1 MRVGICVIILLLTA
15 SSRSQTNE
23 ALEVLKDRMESIR
36 AFTVNVEL
44 ETAIDFIQ
52 MPIKRA
58 SMSYDREQGVQV
70 TSDDFVLI
78 PKKGLDLVM
87 SELFRYDYI
96 TVPRGE
102 EQVQG
107 LESLVMNVIPEDK
120 RADYAIATLYLSK
133 QKNRLL
139 QADIQ
144 TRKEGAYTVN
154 MFYQKDEDILP
165 SRVEVSFEVEK
176 VKIPIRYLAREGEV
190 DKEAL
195 KSEGAK
201 KGKVILYLSDY
212 AIELIK

>member
-1 MRVGICVIILLLTA
+1 MKIGSSIILLFLSA
-15 SSRSQTNE
+15 FSWSQSNE
-23 ALEVLKDRMESIR
+23 ALEELRGRMESIR

-44 ETAIDFIQ
+44 ETAIEFIQ
-52 MPIKRA
+52 MPVKRA
-58 SMSYDREQGVQV
+58 SMSYDREAGVQI

-87 SELFRYDYI
+87 SELFRYEYI

-107 LESLVMNVIPEDK
+107 MESVVMNVIPEDK

-133 QKNRLL
+133 KRNRLL

-154 MFYQKDEDILP
+154 MFYQKDDDMLP

-195 KSEGAK
+195 KREGAK

>member
-1 MRVGICVIILLLTA
+1 MKVGISVIFLFLTA
-15 SSRSQTNE
+15 SSWSQTNE
-23 ALEVLKDRMESIR
+23 ALEVLRARMESIN

-52 MPIKRA
+52 MPVKRA
-58 SMSYDREQGVQV
+58 SMSYDRDQGVQV

-107 LESLVMNVIPEDK
+107 LESMVMNVIPEDK

-154 MFYQKDEDILP
+154 MFYRKDEDILP

-212 AIELIK
+212 DIELIK